1 MNWYHHL
8 MSFIVIGAGLTLV
21 SCHKAPDQP
30 KAAAQGAVEALQPGN
45 KVQDKAKLA
54 AAEYF
59 ENLTEAAATVPEPKL
74 DVLISSATAAEKD
87 VHLTLT
93 ANATTVV
100 TAQLNALVDARK
112 AMNRTDVAIASV
124 EIYRALVSDLSRE
137 GVVPTAVNLLDY
149 SGFRYTADLAATPVR
164 WSDMSATMAFA
175 QAQWTPLA
183 LNPKI
188 DTALRARFDRAI
200 FDMATAVSKQDV
212 PLATKAAKSELDL
225 VDELELRFPA
235 PTSPAKG

>member
-1 MNWYHHL
+1 MKSHRRL
-8 MSFIVIGAGLTLV
+8 LICASLCGVFTLA
-21 SCHKAPDQP
+21 SCHKATDQTN
-30 KAAAQGAVEALQPGN
+30 AAAPGGGDVPRPEN

-59 ENLTEAAATVPEPKL
+59 ENLTEAAASATESKL
-74 DVLISSATAAEKD
+74 DALISSATAAEKA
-87 VHLTLT
+87 VHLTPT
-93 ANATTVV
+93 AKATTHV
-100 TAQLNALVDARK
+100 TAQLNALANART

-149 SGFRYTADLAATPVR
+149 CGFRYTADLAATPVR
-164 WSDMSATMAFA
+164 WSDMNATMAFA
-175 QAQWTPLA
+175 KDQWKPLA

-188 DTALRARFDRAI
+188 GTALRARFDSAI
-200 FDMATAVSKQDV
+200 FDMATAAKKQDA
-212 PLATKAAKSELDL
+212 PLATKAAKTELDL